1 MPQRSIVVFA
11 DVHIEGPLPRYL
23 ARLLTETEVL
33 SPDRSTPD
41 AIAAARSQ
49 AVVWVSR
56 LAPVTEAHLALMP
69 RLRLLSAWGVGH
81 DHIDVRAATA
91 RGIPVCINP
100 VFSRSVA
107 EAALTLIL
115 ALSKRLPHLMRDA
128 RTGRRSPE
136 FERGQEIRG
145 KTLGII
151 GYGRIGREIGELGH
165 RLDMS
170 VITYDPYLPAEA
182 RPAWCQ
188 QATLQAVCQA
198 ADYLVLA
205 APLTPETHHMIGA
218 EQLALM
224 KSSAYLI
231 NIGRG
236 PLVDEAALLA
246 ALQQGTIAGAG
257 IDVWEVEPLRPDNP
271 LLALDNVIGT
281 PHKLAHTWESLE
293 QVCSAIQSNILR
305 VLAGQ
310 RPENVVNPQVFQ

>member
-1 MPQRSIVVFA
+1 MPGKPLVVFA
-11 DVHIEGPLPRYL
+11 DVYVEGPLPRYFATLL
-23 ARLLTETEVL
+23 AEAEVL
-33 SPDRSTPD
+33 SPDHCTPE

-49 AVVWVSR
+49 AVAWVSR
-56 LAPVTEAHLALMP
+56 LAPVSEAHLALMP
-69 RLRLLSAWGVGH
+69 RLKLLSAWGVGH
-81 DHIDVRAATA
+81 DHIDVEAATA

-107 EAALTLIL
+107 EATLALIL

-128 RTGRRSPE
+128 RTGRRPPE
-136 FERGQEIRG
+136 FERGHEIRG
-145 KTLGII
+145 KTLGIV

-165 RLDMS
+165 RLDMN
-170 VITYDPYLPAEA
+170 VVTYDPYLPAEA
-182 RPAWCQ
+182 RPAWCHQ
-188 QATLQAVCQA
+188 VTLQAICQT

-224 KSSAYLI
+224 KSSAFLV

-281 PHKLAHTWESLE
+281 PHKLASTWESLE

-305 VLAGQ
+305 MLAGQ
-310 RPENVVNPQVFQ
+310 QPENVVNPQVLR